1 MICVGDDLNARLRQL
16 PAVHVLL
23 NSPQGKAL
31 TVKYGHNLVAEAASC
46 ILEKWR
52 KRLVSFPQE
61 GPLVATPELLGLSRE
76 IAVYL
81 EKLSTPHFQ
90 RVVNATGIILHT
102 NLGRS
107 VLCQQARE
115 ALERAAS
122 GYTNLEYILEE
133 GSRGERYAHV
143 EGLFQKLTGA
153 ESAIVVNNNAAGILL
168 VLHTLAAGKEVIV
181 SRGELVE
188 IGGSFRIPEVLKLG
202 GVKLVEVGTTNR
214 THLDDYRE
222 AINEN
227 TGLILK
233 VHTSNY
239 RVMGFTSSVN
249 REELAKLA
257 HEQELPFVEDLG
269 SGALLDLSV
278 YGLKDEPTIGE
289 ALKAGV
295 DVISFSGDK
304 LLGGPQAGVILG
316 KADYLARMKK
326 NHLMRALRIDKFT
339 VAALEATLW
348 EYLRPDAV
356 MQNIPIYAMLTASLA
371 ELKSK
376 GEQIQAALAEYS
388 EQVEITVQNTV
399 AQMGGGSLPGQEIPS
414 IGLAINFPRLS
425 ATETEEA
432 FRTRVA
438 VPVLGYILKD
448 QFILDLRTLLP
459 GDEEIIIE
467 GIKQLIQETPQ

>member
-1 MICVGDDLNARLRQL
+1 
-16 PAVHVLL
+16 
-23 NSPQGKAL
+23 
-31 TVKYGHNLVAEAASC
+31 
-46 ILEKWR
+46 
-52 KRLVSFPQE
+52 
-61 GPLVATPELLGLSRE
+61 
-76 IAVYL
+76 
-81 EKLSTPHFQ
+81 
-90 RVVNATGIILHT
+90 
-102 NLGRS
+102 
-107 VLCQQARE
+107 
-115 ALERAAS
+115 
-122 GYTNLEYILEE
+122 LEYILEE

-339 VAALEATLW
+339 VAALEATLR